1 MRFNLRFENNLNSI
15 ASLMREMQV
24 HKTSLTLWQNQSG
37 NRILSQAFIKNLDSN
52 HNVITL
58 NPFKKNFLSFKSDDL
73 IFCHTEFKSIV
84 FKTSIKTLDA
94 NLLNCSIPESLR
106 LLELRTEP
114 RVNFGLEFN
123 PPEIMTE
130 NNDVFRL
137 FDLSPKGACFIIPRS
152 LLGKFFIDDR
162 LHLMPMA
169 MQEVEQFHEAK
180 IKHISPY
187 YQGPR
192 NTHQYFRIGVQFKVP
207 VQVQDFMG
215 SIKNQAS

>member
-24 HKTSLTLWQNQSG
+24 HKTSLTLWQNQTG
-37 NRILSQAFIKNLDSN
+37 NRILSQAFIKHLDSN

-58 NPFKKNFLSFKSDDL
+58 NPFKKNFLSFKPDDL

-137 FDLSPKGACFIIPRS
+137 FDLSPSGASFIIPRN

-162 LHLMPMA
+162 MVVHTPPKGGSSLVWSLLGFTEPPVPSA
-169 MQEVEQFHEAK
+169 ASSDPVEE
-180 IKHISPY
+180 P
-187 YQGPR
+187 P
-192 NTHQYFRIGVQFKVP
+192 VL
-207 VQVQDFMG
+207 VQVEELET
-215 SIKNQAS
+215 AA